1 MPAARHF
8 QSLDTAL
15 CPPLYKL
22 VAILNH
28 RKENLFFHKYLSTI
42 LHHCRLWLSLMCNW
56 DIISWTMD
64 KTVHDSAICHN
75 IFSRAVW
82 WKYRF
87 LPRSQ
92 LWSEWRGGEWGEFYR
107 AVPAAAEC
115 AQAHRALAPDTPAKL
130 GWRWR
135 TDIHIA
141 HMDTFLHPAAA
152 RSTHNAQFAG
162 IHTTRIP
169 SWTRE
174 VISFIY

>member
-15 CPPLYKL
+15 PPLYKL

-28 RKENLFFHKYLSTI
+28 RKENLFFHKYLSTV

-56 DIISWTMD
+56 DIISWTRD
-64 KTVHDSAICHN
+64 KTLHDSAICHN

-107 AVPAAAEC
+107 AVPAAAQC
-115 AQAHRALAPDTPAKL
+115 AP
-130 GWRWR
+130 R
-135 TDIHIA
+135 TG
-141 HMDTFLHPAAA
+141 TGHPSQI
-152 RSTHNAQFAG
+152 RLEMENWYSYCTHGHLPPPSSGQ
-162 IHTTRIP
+162 IHTQCTVCWYSYYQDP
-169 SWTRE
+169 
-174 VISFIY
+174 